1 MAAKKCINYWLSS
14 PTLYT
19 ISGPVQVIQ
28 TQLLPIPVLPV
39 QTLPIQ
45 TLSPVMSPQGQFPS
59 ITPNQQQQLQPTNQT
74 KVPQVNERENTQN
87 PNQPVSGKS
96 EQNPDPSV
104 SVSGPKNNKG
114 NKGPEE
120 ATFQTRT
127 KPPNGQPTAS
137 SSVNKVTQRSTAS
150 QQHTTT
156 SPSQANPTE
165 DNNSSSG
172 SNSTKASNSNK
183 ILLPTK
189 STPVPQRGK
198 TATATSTNSSSV
210 NLNKPNETQTSG
222 KANAA
227 LSTFKP
233 KVSAAG
239 KPYQKPQVVLCQ
251 IICGSDCCPIEVKA
265 PTAKP
270 TATNPTTK
278 PTTLP
283 PTSAK
288 GEAKQKPTTPQEVI
302 AAPPVP
308 MRQHNWPG
316 WFPQLAH
323 PMPGN
328 PVSAPITPPFMYMT
342 LPPATASSVLDKE
355 RFRQVEH
362 QMHTAQV
369 PAVPPLTM
377 SSAVSPQEGKDD
389 PILIGRVAVFT

>member
-1 MAAKKCINYWLSS
+1 MSS

-19 ISGPVQVIQ
+19 ISGPMQVIQ

-45 TLSPVMSPQGQFPS
+45 TLSPVLSPQGQFPF
-59 ITPNQQQQLQPTNQT
+59 ITPNQQQQLQPTNQS
-74 KVPQVNERENTQN
+74 KVPQVNERESSQN

-127 KPPNGQPTAS
+127 KPPNGQPTTS
-137 SSVNKVTQRSTAS
+137 SSVNKETQRSTAS

-172 SNSTKASNSNK
+172 SNSTKAPNSNK
-183 ILLPTK
+183 IMLPTK

-198 TATATSTNSSSV
+198 TATATSTNSSIV
-210 NLNKPNETQTSG
+210 NLNKPNGTQRSG

-239 KPYQKPQVVLCQ
+239 KPSQKPQVVLCQ
-251 IICGSDCCPIEVKA
+251 IVCGSDCCPIEVKA

-270 TATNPTTK
+270 TAANPTTK

-308 MRQHNWPG
+308 MRHHNWLG

-328 PVSAPITPPFMYMT
+328 PVSAPITPPFMYMA
-342 LPPATASSVLDKE
+342 LPPATASPVLDKE

-362 QMHTAQV
+362 QMHTVQV
-369 PAVPPLTM
+369 PAVPPLTI
-377 SSAVSPQEGKDD
+377 SSALSPQEDKDD

>member
-114 NKGPEE
+114 NKGPQE

-137 SSVNKVTQRSTAS
+137 SSVNKVIQRSTAS

-172 SNSTKASNSNK
+172 SNSTKAPNSNK

-198 TATATSTNSSSV
+198 PATATSTNSSSV
-210 NLNKPNETQTSG
+210 NLK
-222 KANAA
+222 
-227 LSTFKP
+227 
-233 KVSAAG
+233 
-239 KPYQKPQVVLCQ
+239 
-251 IICGSDCCPIEVKA
+251 
-265 PTAKP
+265 
-270 TATNPTTK
+270 
-278 PTTLP
+278 
-283 PTSAK
+283 
-288 GEAKQKPTTPQEVI
+288 
-302 AAPPVP
+302 
-308 MRQHNWPG
+308 
-316 WFPQLAH
+316 
-323 PMPGN
+323 
-328 PVSAPITPPFMYMT
+328 
-342 LPPATASSVLDKE
+342 
-355 RFRQVEH
+355 
-362 QMHTAQV
+362 
-369 PAVPPLTM
+369 
-377 SSAVSPQEGKDD
+377 
-389 PILIGRVAVFT
+389 

>member
-1 MAAKKCINYWLSS
+1 MTS

-45 TLSPVMSPQGQFPS
+45 TLSPVLSPQGQFPS

-74 KVPQVNERENTQN
+74 RVPQVNERESTQN

-104 SVSGPKNNKG
+104 SVSGPKNNEG
-114 NKGPEE
+114 NKGPDKE
-120 ATFQTRT
+120 TFQTRT
-127 KPPNGQPTAS
+127 KRPNGQPTAS
-137 SSVNKVTQRSTAS
+137 SSINEVTPRSTAS
-150 QQHTTT
+150 QQYTTT

-172 SNSTKASNSNK
+172 TNSTKAPNSNN
-183 ILLPTK
+183 IMLPTK

-198 TATATSTNSSSV
+198 TATATSTSSSIV
-210 NLNKPNETQTSG
+210 NLNKPNGTQTSG
-222 KANAA
+222 NANSAS
-227 LSTFKP
+227 LTVKP
-233 KVSAAG
+233 KVAAVG
-239 KPYQKPQVVLCQ
+239 KPSQKPQVVLCQ
-251 IICGSDCCPIEVKA
+251 IICGSDCCPVEVKA
-265 PTAKP
+265 QATKP
-270 TATNPTTK
+270 TVTNPTTK

-283 PTSAK
+283 PTNAK
-288 GEAKQKPTTPQEVI
+288 AEAKQKTTTPQEVI

-308 MRQHNWPG
+308 VRHPNWPK

-328 PVSAPITPPFMYMT
+328 PMSATITPPFMYMT
-342 LPPATASSVLDKE
+342 LPPATASPVLNKE
-355 RFRQVEH
+355 RFH
-362 QMHTAQV
+362 QMKHLMHTAQV
-369 PAVPPLTM
+369 TGSPPLMYKAVPPLTV
-377 SSAVSPQEGKDD
+377 SSAVSPQEDKDD